1 MEEHQP
7 PCCHSRKKEEDPRL
21 ADFAEILELYEKS
34 KANEKAPGE
43 KSESISENIEK
54 RDPRVLII
62 HVVSPPED
70 TSSEVYEKIYTL
82 VNYSFYAVFFAAT
95 VVLWRAVLK
104 QVWGLS
110 IF

>member
-34 KANEKAPGE
+34 KANGKAGE
-43 KSESISENIEK
+43 KSESISENVEK

-70 TSSEVYEKIYTL
+70 TSSEVFEKIYTF
-82 VNYSFYAVFFAAT
+82 VNYSFYALSIAAT

-104 QVWGLS
+104 EVWGLS